1 MYQCFVAQIP
11 KLLGV
16 LIFIIIRQEQK
27 YKTKMNSEQGTVN
40 YLLGTV
46 NYLLGTVGFLFIFNI
61 FSSQRKWNIN

>member
-27 YKTKMNSEQGTVN
+27 YIRQRWTVN
-40 YLLGTV
+40 RVQLTTFWVQWTTFWVQSVFFSFLIFVHPRENGT
-46 NYLLGTVGFLFIFNI
+46 
-61 FSSQRKWNIN
+61 

>member
-46 NYLLGTVGFLFIFNI
+46 GFLFIFNI

>member
-11 KLLGV
+11 IDIYYYQARTK
-16 LIFIIIRQEQK
+16 I

-46 NYLLGTVGFLFIFNI
+46 NYLLGTVGFILFFNI
-61 FSSQRKWNIN
+61 F